1 MLIKVKSGESLIKIF
16 KPNTLDEAKQL
27 LSSEK
32 TANILAGGTDLI
44 IDIRKNKKTPN
55 SLIDI
60 GNIDELKNINEE
72 ESIISIGSMVTFSE
86 LYESEIIKRN
96 FISLYECSKAMGS
109 PQIRNAATIGGN
121 VANGA
126 SAADSIP
133 CLMALN
139 SKVVIE
145 SINSIREVSLIEYFK
160 EYDINHLTNNEII
173 TKFIIPKDKSISG
186 YYKLG
191 KRNSLAIARI
201 SVAVNILIDNSIV
214 KDINVVIGAAG
225 KVPFKV
231 ENIKALVINKNKDI
245 LFNDKV
251 LSVLEEAVYNS
262 IKGRNTVEFKKEAVK
277 GVYKNAIYNALK
289 IEGV

>member
-1 MLIKVKSGESLIKIF
+1 MLIKVKSGEFLIKIF
-16 KPNTLDEAKQL
+16 KPNTLDEAKKL
-27 LSSEK
+27 LNSEK
-32 TANILAGGTDLI
+32 SVNILAGGTDLI

-86 LYESEIIKRN
+86 LYESKIIRRN
-96 FISLYECSKAMGS
+96 FRALYECSKTMGS

-133 CLMALN
+133 CLMSLN
-139 SKVVIE
+139 SKVIIE
-145 SINSIREVSLIEYFK
+145 SINGIREVSLMEYFK
-160 EYDINHLTNNEII
+160 EYDIKHLTNNEII
-173 TKFIIPKDKSISG
+173 TRFIIPKNNRISG

-201 SVAVNILIDNSIV
+201 SVAVNILIDNSII

-231 ENIKALVINKNKDI
+231 NNIKELVINENKDI

-251 LSVLEEAVYNS
+251 LSVLEAAVYNS